1 MRKLAVLLAGLVAW
15 GVLSVPTLP
24 QQKKGGEEETG
35 PYEVEP
41 KFPAPIAQPGYVW
54 GSQGGVFAES
64 PNRIFLL
71 SRGYIKLP
79 SPLPNGFNGAYGMIG
94 SASRSEK

>member
-1 MRKLAVLLAGLVAW
+1 MRRLALVLAGLVAW

-35 PYEVEP
+35 PYEVVANWP
-41 KFPAPIAQPGYVW
+41 QPIAEKGYVW

-64 PNRIFLL
+64 ANRVFLL
-71 SRGYIKLP
+71 SRGELKLP
-79 SPLPNGFNGAYGMIG
+79 EKLPNNFNGYYGSIG
-94 SASRSEK
+94 SASGSD